1 MEKLNTDFN
10 IDATSSNM
18 NELLEI
24 IKIAIMKKDIVGCI
38 LDDVML
44 IFNKIIFYIKYM
56 NVFKRRT

>member
-10 IDATSSNM
+10 IDATSPNM

-44 IFNKIIFYIKYM
+44 FLIK
-56 NVFKRRT
+56 